1 MTCDKR
7 EVPLLHCLRGVTLPL
22 PGRTAR
28 LSPAIPGVGA
38 LTAAGA
44 LPRQGETCAAAAGQ
58 SQRAAAAGRAEVRR
72 AQLYKYFRPRLG
84 LASAPP
90 RAVVRGGPCSARL
103 LFSGPPR
110 RAGGHRRHHE
120 PLLRQSEAQGAAAQ
134 PHRLHRDGGCSP
146 RGHGPHPGPRPAR
159 RAGVE
164 RCLAQPGRRLGRG
177 WGRRGGRGAGRAS
190 SGCGADPVAP
200 RA

>member
-7 EVPLLHCLRGVTLPL
+7 EVPLFHCLRGVTLPL

-28 LSPAIPGVGA
+28 LSPAIPGAGA

-44 LPRQGETCAAAAGQ
+44 LPRQANHSAPPPRG
-58 SQRAAAAGRAEVRR
+58 GRKSAVRSCTS
-72 AQLYKYFRPRLG
+72 ASA

-90 RAVVRGGPCSARL
+90 RAVERGGPSSARL

-177 WGRRGGRGAGRAS
+177 RGRRGGRGAGRAS